1 MTDMFAAFDSAIART
16 TEPFTNLADQTLTG
30 LDAIEQRNQAR
41 EAKLVKELA
50 EQKDQIQQ
58 SLIIR

>member
-1 MTDMFAAFDSAIART
+1 MTDMFAAFDRAIART